1 MSFNIYT
8 SLQNSIC
15 FLIVQFHSHLNFSQG
30 KRVTKGTI
38 NKKIPWFNDDFG
50 DDFVFEDVV
59 EALTFY
65 KDAKGS
71 FGDLTEEFVVPEPT
85 FGDDFDIEAS
95 AEAAAAIANAES
107 MGEDSDA
114 LIAAEI
120 ERMEMEMRGEAG
132 SDDDSDDADNIKWP
146 EHLAGMKLGSIVK
159 RIRDGSLE
167 VKHLPDRKKML
178 DKIKFDWGNERR
190 FLDVPF
196 EKTMCAMFGYY
207 LVRGDL
213 FVYEDFVMP
222 GDKPWPSAL
231 AGFELGKAVKRI
243 RELQNFFEAYH
254 PEKVQLLR
262 RVEFVWFP
270 ELALPL
276 NPEEGPESWEDTFV
290 EGMGHPF
297 YQMNEPSVGT
307 IERLIAAGA
316 NGDESKTSSYYDY
329 NEVADFWERGDITDV
344 GKESER
350 PGWRPAEWLW
360 FNGFDQLSNEH
371 EERYGSSA
379 GLDMMRL
386 IEQFHEG
393 KIDEDRFER
402 DGKAAILKWEEEQLK
417 AEAISAGIEVKS
429 DDTMETLIERIKN
442 DPECQAI
449 DDDPEYKQMIEAEID
464 AEEAREAMIRQME
477 EEVEEEEMEVVE
489 ENIDAEYEYE
499 EVEYEYEYED
509 EDEDEEEGNV
519 ADEDDDDDD
528 VDFVD
533 DDDDLEED
541 EVDEEDDDD
550 DDDFGIEQEL

>member
-1 MSFNIYT
+1 MKI
-8 SLQNSIC
+8 IC
-15 FLIVQFHSHLNFSQG
+15 LTRQG
-30 KRVTKGTI
+30 KRVTKGSI
-38 NKKIPWFNDDFG
+38 HKVIPWFNDDFG

-65 KDAKGS
+65 KDAKDS
-71 FGDLTEEFVVPEPT
+71 FNDLSVDFVVPEPT
-85 FGDDFDIEAS
+85 FGAEFDIEAS

-120 ERMEMEMRGEAG
+120 ERMELEMKGE
-132 SDDDSDDADNIKWP
+132 SNPDEDSDEEEIKWP
-146 EHLAGMKLGSIVK
+146 EHLAGMKLGSITQ

-178 DKIKFDWGNERR
+178 DKIGFDWGDERQ

-196 EKTMCAMFGYY
+196 EKTMCALFGYY

-213 FVYEDFVMP
+213 FVYEDYVMP
-222 GDKPWPSAL
+222 GDKPWPAAL
-231 AGFELGKAVKRI
+231 AGFELGQAVKRI

-290 EGMGHPF
+290 EGVGHPF

-307 IERLIAAGA
+307 IERLIAAGP
-316 NGDESKTSSYYDY
+316 NGEESKTSSYYDY
-329 NEVADFWERGDITDV
+329 NEVGEFWERGDITDV

-360 FNGFDQLSNEH
+360 FNGFDQLSSEH
-371 EERYGSSA
+371 EERYGTSA

-386 IEQFHEG
+386 IEQYHSGEISEKQFDTE
-393 KIDEDRFER
+393 
-402 DGKAAILKWEEEQLK
+402 GKAAIIQWEEEQLK
-417 AEAISAGIEVKS
+417 AEAISAGIEVTA
-429 DDTMETLIERIKN
+429 DDTMETIIERIKN

-449 DDDPEYKQMIEAEID
+449 DEDPEYKQLIEAEID
-464 AEEAREAMIRQME
+464 AEEARDRMIQKMDEETEAE
-477 EEVEEEEMEVVE
+477 EAAQVEEEQ
-489 ENIDAEYEYE
+489 IDDEYEYE
-499 EVEYEYEYED
+499 EEFEYE
-509 EDEDEEEGNV
+509 EEEEEDGAV
-519 ADEDDDDDD
+519 KKKAPKTDEDDDDDVEFED
-528 VDFVD
+528 ED
-533 DDDDLEED
+533 DDDDLVEEVEEVED
-541 EVDEEDDDD
+541 E
-550 DDDFGIEQEL
+550 DDFGIEEEEL